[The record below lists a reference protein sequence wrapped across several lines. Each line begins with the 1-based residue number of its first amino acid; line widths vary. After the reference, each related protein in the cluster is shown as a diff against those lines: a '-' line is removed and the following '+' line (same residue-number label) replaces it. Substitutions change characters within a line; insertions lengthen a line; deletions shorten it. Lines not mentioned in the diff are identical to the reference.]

1 MLSLGWVPRE
11 LPLGHV
17 IVLIAEEMSESPL
30 VTCTDSGLP
39 PLCLLILVC
48 SVRDLLTISFAYPN
62 VYSEDV
68 ARSVYKAD

>member
-1 MLSLGWVPRE
+1 MLSLGWAPRE

-17 IVLIAEEMSESPL
+17 IVIIAEEISESPL
-30 VTCTDSGLP
+30 VTCTTLAP

-62 VYSEDV
+62 VYPEDV
-68 ARSVYKAD
+68 ASSIYKAD

>member
-1 MLSLGWVPRE
+1 MLSLGWAPRE

-17 IVLIAEEMSESPL
+17 IVLIAEEISESPL
-30 VTCTDSGLP
+30 FTCTDAGLP

-62 VYSEDV
+62 ISPEDV
-68 ARSVYKAD
+68 ARSIYKAD

>member
-1 MLSLGWVPRE
+1 MFSLGWAPSE
-11 LPLGHV
+11 LALGHV
-17 IVLIAEEMSESPL
+17 IVLIAEEISGSPL
-30 VTCTDSGLP
+30 VTCTDAGLP

-62 VYSEDV
+62 EYSKDV